1 MKTTLK
7 RVEDLEKI
15 FTGDDLPLIL
25 LPNEHDGTYTAYDQ
39 HHKGRIYDQEGI
51 KRHKGPCIIWD
62 RSTAE

>member
-1 MKTTLK
+1 MKTTVK

-25 LPNEHDGTYTAYDQ
+25 LPNEDDGTYTAYDQ
-39 HHKGRIYDQEGI
+39 HHKGRIYDKERI

-62 RSTAE
+62 RSKE